1 MITVLIVED
10 DPMVAFINQQYLN
23 NIGDIEVLGPVYEEK
38 EILELLKN
46 KKIDLILLDIFLP
59 KKNGIELLKE
69 IRRRKYLVDVII
81 ISATNNTED
90 LKEAFACGII
100 DYLIKPFQFER
111 FKDAINKYKVRYELL
126 NKDAILSQHDVDKIC
141 YGNNKDEAHL
151 PKGLNK
157 ITLEK
162 IINFLKVNNEKV
174 WTLREI
180 ASEINISNVTIK
192 KYMDYL
198 ESVGRVYVE
207 TTYGNIGRPEF
218 KYTIAK

>member
-10 DPMVAFINQQYLN
+10 DPMVGFINKQYLN
-23 NIGDIEVLGPVYEEK
+23 NIGDINVLGPVYEED
-38 EILELLKN
+38 EIISLLERE
-46 KKIDLILLDIFLP
+46 KIDLILLDVFLP

-69 IRRRKYLVDVII
+69 IRSRKFFVDVII
-81 ISATNNTED
+81 ISAANNAED
-90 LKEAFACGII
+90 LKEAFAYGVI

-111 FKDAINKYKVRYELL
+111 FEEAIGKFKIRQKLFSKDISL
-126 NKDAILSQHDVDKIC
+126 NQNDVDKI
-141 YGNNKDEAHL
+141 YSAGNEQSTNL

-157 ITLEK
+157 LTLDK
-162 IINFLKVNNEKV
+162 IIKFLSDNRDEV

-198 ESVGRVYVE
+198 ESVNKVYVE
-207 TTYGNIGRPEF
+207 TTCGNVGRPEL
-218 KYTIAK
+218 KYTLIG

>member
-10 DPMVAFINQQYLN
+10 DPMVGFINKQYLN
-23 NIGDIEVLGPVYEEK
+23 NIGDIKVLGPVYEED
-38 EILELLKN
+38 EIITLLESE
-46 KKIDLILLDIFLP
+46 KIDLILLDVFLP

-69 IRRRKYLVDVII
+69 IRGRKFLVDVII
-81 ISATNNTED
+81 ISAANNSED
-90 LKEAFACGII
+90 LKEAFAYGVI

-111 FKDAINKYKVRYELL
+111 FEEAIGKYKLRQKLFSKDIAL
-126 NKDAILSQHDVDKIC
+126 NQNDVDRIC
-141 YGNNKDEAHL
+141 SGSNEQNINL

-157 ITLEK
+157 LTLDK
-162 IINFLKVNNEKV
+162 VIKFLSDNSDEI

-198 ESVGRVYVE
+198 ESINKVYVE
-207 TTYGNIGRPEF
+207 TTCGNVGRPEL
-218 KYTIAK
+218 KYTLIR

>member
-10 DPMVAFINQQYLN
+10 DPMVGFINKQYLN
-23 NIGDIEVLGPVYEEK
+23 NIGDVKVLGPVYEED
-38 EILELLKN
+38 EIILLLESE
-46 KKIDLILLDIFLP
+46 KIDLILLDVFLP

-69 IRRRKYLVDVII
+69 IRSRKFLVDVII
-81 ISATNNTED
+81 ISAANNAED
-90 LKEAFACGII
+90 LKEAFAYGVV

-111 FKDAINKYKVRYELL
+111 FEEAIGKYKLRQKLFSKDIAL
-126 NKDAILSQHDVDKIC
+126 NQNDVDSIC
-141 YGNNKDEAHL
+141 LVSNEPNINL

-157 ITLEK
+157 LTLDK
-162 IINFLKVNNEKV
+162 IIKFLSDNSEQI

-198 ESVGRVYVE
+198 ENINKVYVE
-207 TTYGNIGRPEF
+207 TTCGNVGRPEL
-218 KYTIAK
+218 KYTLIK

>member
-10 DPMVAFINQQYLN
+10 DPMVGFINKQYLN
-23 NIGDIEVLGPVYEEK
+23 NIGDINVLGPVYEEDD
-38 EILELLKN
+38 IISLLESEN
-46 KKIDLILLDIFLP
+46 IDLILLDVFLP

-69 IRRRKYLVDVII
+69 IRSRKFFVDVII
-81 ISATNNTED
+81 ISAANNAED
-90 LKEAFACGII
+90 LKEAFAYGVI

-111 FKDAINKYKVRYELL
+111 FEEAIGKFKIRQKLFSKDISL
-126 NKDAILSQHDVDKIC
+126 NQNDVDKI
-141 YGNNKDEAHL
+141 YSAGNEQSTNL

-157 ITLEK
+157 LTLDK
-162 IINFLKVNNEKV
+162 IIKFLSDNRDEV

-198 ESVGRVYVE
+198 ESVNKVYVE
-207 TTYGNIGRPEF
+207 TTCGNVGRPEL
-218 KYTIAK
+218 KYTLIG

>member
-10 DPMVAFINQQYLN
+10 DPMVGFINKQYLN
-23 NIGDIEVLGPVYEEK
+23 NIGDIKVLGPVYEED
-38 EILELLKN
+38 EIISLLESE
-46 KKIDLILLDIFLP
+46 KIDLILLDIFLP

-69 IRRRKYLVDVII
+69 IRSRKFLVDVII
-81 ISATNNTED
+81 ISAANNSED
-90 LKEAFACGII
+90 LKEAFAYGVI

-111 FKDAINKYKVRYELL
+111 FEEAIGKYKLRQKLFSKDIALNQNDVDRIYAGSNDQAIN
-126 NKDAILSQHDVDKIC
+126 
-141 YGNNKDEAHL
+141 L

-157 ITLEK
+157 LTLDK
-162 IINFLKVNNEKV
+162 VIKFLSDNSDEV

-198 ESVGRVYVE
+198 ESINKVYVE
-207 TTYGNIGRPEF
+207 TTCGNVGRPEL
-218 KYTIAK
+218 KYTLIK

>member
-10 DPMVAFINQQYLN
+10 DPMVGFINKQYLN
-23 NIGDIEVLGPVYEEK
+23 NIGDIKVLGPVYEED
-38 EILELLKN
+38 EIISLLESE
-46 KKIDLILLDIFLP
+46 KIDLILLDIFLP

-69 IRRRKYLVDVII
+69 IRSRKFLVDVII
-81 ISATNNTED
+81 ISAANNSED
-90 LKEAFACGII
+90 LKEAFAYGVI

-111 FKDAINKYKVRYELL
+111 FEEAIGKYKLRQKLFSKEIAL
-126 NKDAILSQHDVDKIC
+126 NQNDVDRI
-141 YGNNKDEAHL
+141 YAGSNEQNINL

-157 ITLEK
+157 LTLDK
-162 IINFLKVNNEKV
+162 VIKFLSDNSDQV

-198 ESVGRVYVE
+198 ESINKVYVE
-207 TTYGNIGRPEF
+207 TTCGNVGRPEL
-218 KYTIAK
+218 KYTLIK